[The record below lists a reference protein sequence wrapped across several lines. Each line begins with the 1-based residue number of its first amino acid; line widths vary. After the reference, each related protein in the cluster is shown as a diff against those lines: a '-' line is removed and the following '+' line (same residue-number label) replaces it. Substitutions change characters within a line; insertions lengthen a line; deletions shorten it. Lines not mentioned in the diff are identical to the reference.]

1 MTKVE
6 MILAQVDGLLDAAYE
21 VVNGRKTWKDVTPLV
36 NIAAE
41 MLMEER
47 KDYYTGIAY
56 WVICEGT
63 EKEMLDAKDT
73 LEGLGLHVEDYYWH
87 DADEYDDTPGGHM
100 SVYWTV
106 NDWE

>member
-6 MILAQVDGLLDAAYE
+6 TILAQVDGLLDAAYE
-21 VVNGRKTWKDVTPLV
+21 VVNGDKTWKNVTPLV

-41 MLMEER
+41 MLMEEC
-47 KDYYTGIAY
+47 KDYYAGTAY
-56 WVICEGT
+56 WVICTGT

-87 DADEYDDTPGGHM
+87 DANKYDNTPGGHM

>member
-21 VVNGRKTWKDVTPLV
+21 VVNGRKSWKDVTPLV

-41 MLMEER
+41 MLIEER
-47 KDYYTGIAY
+47 KDYYAGCAY
-56 WVICEGT
+56 WVVCNGT
-63 EKEMLDAKDT
+63 EKEMLDAKNT
-73 LEGLGLHVEDYYWH
+73 LEGLDLCVEDYDWH
-87 DADEYDDTPGGHM
+87 DADEYDTAGGHL

-106 NDWE
+106 NDWD

>member
-21 VVNGRKTWKDVTPLV
+21 VVNGRKSWKDVTPLV

-41 MLMEER
+41 MLIEER
-47 KDYYTGIAY
+47 KDYYAGCAY
-56 WVICEGT
+56 WVICNGT

-73 LEGLGLHVEDYYWH
+73 LENLGLCVDDYYWH
-87 DADEYDDTPGGHM
+87 DADEDDTAGGHM
-100 SVYWTV
+100 SFYWTV
-106 NDWE
+106 NDWD

>member
-6 MILAQVDGLLDAAYE
+6 TILAQVDGLLDAAYE
-21 VVNGRKTWKDVTPLV
+21 VVNGRKTWKNVTPLV

-41 MLMEER
+41 MLMEEC
-47 KDYYTGIAY
+47 KDYYAGTAY
-56 WVICEGT
+56 WVICTGI

-87 DADEYDDTPGGHM
+87 DANKYDNTPGGHM